1 MVKNVK
7 FYELESK
14 LAPIGYD
21 CYNRDGNSITFVL
34 NKYCVYV
41 VGTVVDSGDSLS
53 LTVELNMDIKAKT
66 YSETTVSNIIY
77 IMTHVLEN
85 VKELDAQA
93 HKKVDSFDTF
103 LPPVGVEISKAVT
116 DIGNRLK
123 SCGFTNLYDL
133 YFTRRFDGGLGVIV
147 SEEKRLVEIFI
158 SIGRSDFPI
167 YRSDINVLYIK
178 EMWTEIENIIDRFKQ
193 AFPANDSVAA
203 ETVFKDI

>member
-1 MVKNVK
+1 MVKNTK

-34 NKYCVYV
+34 NRYCVYV

-53 LTVELNMDIKAKT
+53 LTVEINMDIKAKT
-66 YSETTVSNIIY
+66 YLETNVSNIIY

-93 HKKVDSFDTF
+93 HKKVDSFDTV
-103 LPPVGVEISKAVT
+103 LHPVSAEISMAVK
-116 DIGNRLK
+116 DLGDHLK
-123 SCGFTNLYDL
+123 SCGFTNFYDV

-147 SEEKRLVEIFI
+147 SEEKRFVEIFI
-158 SIGRSDFPI
+158 SVGSRDSSI
-167 YRSDINVLYIK
+167 YRREINVENIK
-178 EMWTEIENIIDRFKQ
+178 EMWTEIESIIDRFKQ